1 MKLQLISAACLLPL
15 CKAQDTFD
23 NILENES
30 FNDPHDIYDAQ
41 KDILD
46 HQDNQSY
53 STVNEDGYELNDG
66 SSDPPENPEI
76 TSDNPVLDGL
86 VGRSGNKDYRVS
98 GIKFVLQEPTRLG
111 IVYRNTGF
119 FTNYRVYIHD
129 GSVVNPV
136 GVTKSTL
143 EGKPDS
149 VLYGNLQPSAIY
161 WITIKATAPD
171 GTDTVPQTIKVHTLP
186 AAAQALRT
194 IDFNERCTTLQWY
207 NPNQVRPQVVCTVR
221 VQNARREWREQTCT
235 GDQQDTVEICDV
247 WPGTS
252 WDLKIWYGLNRKKSN
267 SYVYRFTMQPHPVV
281 AAQAS
286 KIVMKD
292 DEKADVAFSWEW
304 PKDNQ
309 FWGAVKITYSP
320 PTGDETTTESPYW
333 ITDRRVKV
341 RNNLADQY
349 YPAAD
354 FTIENLKQGVVYT
367 ICVTL
372 TKGPLES
379 VEKCF
384 SQDIP
389 KIKTDA
395 LKPGSSQENAL
406 EQVKQLTCR
415 VPLHLNPRNLRATKN
430 PFEMDQSM
438 TIKWTHPE
446 KKIPEQGYKVVVAP
460 NVDSSIS
467 IPKIYR
473 IQRSA
478 IDDSKPDMEMKVD
491 GPDYDSFVEYSIS
504 VVAIHTESATHSN
517 PNGPEFVARIYT
529 GEFERTADGGSLA
542 EQVTPDSC
550 CGNIKFSSETSK
562 QCCSEK
568 LYEPERGEACC
579 GSIVYN
585 KSTHMC
591 CDTGITGAEPK
602 INQMSVGCNF
612 GEELLNTSGTVRGRG

>member
-15 CKAQDTFD
+15 YKAIDTTENGSFD
-23 NILENES
+23 FHAHDDIAYEPKENE
-30 FNDPHDIYDAQ
+30 
-41 KDILD
+41 L
-46 HQDNQSY
+46 
-53 STVNEDGYELNDG
+53 
-66 SSDPPENPEI
+66 EI
-76 TSDNPVLDGL
+76 TSDNDVLADFT
-86 VGRSGNKDYRVS
+86 GRSGNKDYRVT
-98 GIKFVLQEPTRLG
+98 GIKFVLQETTRLG

-119 FTNYRVYIHD
+119 FTDYQVYIHD
-129 GSVVNPV
+129 GNVVNPV

-143 EGKPDS
+143 ENRPDS
-149 VLYGNLQPSAIY
+149 VVYSNLQPSAIY
-161 WITIKATAPD
+161 WITIKAKAPD
-171 GTDTVPQTIKVHTLP
+171 GTETVPQTIKVHTLP
-186 AAAQALRT
+186 AAAQAMRT
-194 IDFNERCTTLQWY
+194 IDFNERCTTLQWD
-207 NPNQVRPQVVCTVR
+207 NPNQVRPQVVCAVR
-221 VQNARREWREQTCT
+221 IQNAKREWREQTCT
-235 GDQQDTVEICDV
+235 GDNQDTVEICNV

-252 WDLKIWYGLNRKKSN
+252 WDLKVWYGLNRKKSN

-292 DEKADVAFSWEW
+292 EEKADVAISWEW
-304 PKDNQ
+304 PKNNQ
-309 FWGAVKITYSP
+309 FWGAVKITVSP
-320 PTGDETTTESPYW
+320 PTGDDSTTQNPYW

-341 RNNLADQY
+341 RQNLDDRY
-349 YPAAD
+349 YPASD
-354 FTIENLKQGVVYT
+354 FTIENLTQGVVYT

-372 TKGPLES
+372 TKGPFES
-379 VEKCF
+379 MENKCF

-389 KIKTDA
+389 KIKPSA
-395 LKPGSSQENAL
+395 LRSGSSQENAL
-406 EQVKQLTCR
+406 EQVRHLTCR

-430 PFEMDQSM
+430 PFELDQSM

-446 KKIPEQGYKVVVAP
+446 KKIPEQGYKIVVAP

-478 IDDSKPDMEMKVD
+478 IDESKPDMEMRVD
-491 GPDYDSFVEYSIS
+491 GPDYDSFLEYSIS

-591 CDTGITGAEPK
+591 CDTGITGAEPR